1 MNLWFIY
8 TKKLPHIY
16 MCDSLF
22 SGLEGSRTPVR
33 KPIPCPSTSVVY
45 RLTFPPQPEDKHPD
59 CFSSFMIRPLTQ
71 SFASVVSY
79 IVEAWVLMC
88 RCTRSDCCN

>member
-33 KPIPCPSTSVVY
+33 KPLILDFTALLSNYILFDPN
-45 RLTFPPQPEDKHPD
+45 LTP
-59 CFSSFMIRPLTQ
+59 I
-71 SFASVVSY
+71 
-79 IVEAWVLMC
+79 
-88 RCTRSDCCN
+88 